1 MKLTTFSD
9 YRLRVLMHLAL
20 NRERLATIPE
30 IATAY
35 DISENHLMKVV
46 HQLVRSGV
54 IESARCKARELSRL
68 GKQPQEERTVLSAA
82 AWGIGFGLRT
92 ARLPP
97 RNSAPPADVT
107 TEKRRPSRPSLRYTA
122 NQSPP

>member
-9 YRLRVLMHLAL
+9 YRLRVLMHLVL
-20 NRERLATIPE
+20 NLERLATIPE

-35 DISENHLMKVV
+35 DISENHLMKEV

-82 AWGIGFGLRT
+82 AWGNPLR
-92 ARLPP
+92 
-97 RNSAPPADVT
+97 APHHA
-107 TEKRRPSRPSLRYTA
+107 A
-122 NQSPP
+122 SPTQFCAAC